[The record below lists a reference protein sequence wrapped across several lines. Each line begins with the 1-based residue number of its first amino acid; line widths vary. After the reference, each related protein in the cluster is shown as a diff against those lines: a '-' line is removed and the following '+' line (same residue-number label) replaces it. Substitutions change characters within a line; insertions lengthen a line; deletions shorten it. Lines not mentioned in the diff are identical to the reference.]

1 MITDWKRAIED
12 RLAGARIDGARRLEI
27 VEELS
32 QHLQDRYDELCA
44 GGAPDDV
51 ARRTA
56 LSELAERNLVRELV
70 DVERPPLDPLPLGG
84 GSSDSLVSGLWQDV
98 RFGARLLAKEPA
110 TALVVVFTLALA
122 IAANTIVFGFTDLL
136 LLRPLPLGNI
146 QRLVA
151 IYTVSAQH
159 GQDRR
164 PVSIPDF
171 LDMRAES
178 ASFEGL
184 SAMSRQ
190 QVSLTGSGE
199 PRAIDVAYVTANMF
213 RVWGV
218 PAIRGRT
225 FLDGEDALDRGRV
238 AVLSDHF
245 WKSHFAGADSAIDAT
260 LTLNGRSYTVVGV
273 LTPAIE
279 LGNIGQT
286 DVWLPIEMRPSARR
300 DDLSLIVFGLLKPE
314 ASLAGAQAE
323 LRAIDER
330 LQQAYPVTN
339 AGRQWLALS
348 ARDASVG
355 TSTWVLL
362 ALLTTV
368 VGLVLLV
375 ACANVAT
382 VMLARASARRREI
395 AVRVALGASRGRLV
409 RQLVLEGLLLGLA
422 SGGLGLVLAYVGLGS
437 FRALSVERYFQNLA
451 INFNLL
457 LFAFFLSLFAPVLFG
472 VMPALQSSRPNLNED
487 LKDGGRDAAS
497 SVRGGRSRSVLVV
510 VQVGFAFAVLIV
522 SGLIMRTVIAME
534 NVPVGVNVNGVLT
547 LHVRFDPPKYTD
559 DAARFRTV
567 ESILDRLATVPG
579 VTAVGASAGLPV
591 IDGEPMRRFAIAGR
605 PQPPAADLPWMFE
618 AATYG
623 DYTRAFDVRVQEGRM
638 WRPEDRASGWNVAV
652 VNREAVR
659 RYWPGAS
666 PIGAH
671 VTMADPD
678 GRLSGDAVEIVGVID
693 NVLGASVNEPAP
705 PRIYRPLVRRPL
717 TSVAFEVRVAGDV
730 AAVNTVAPALRD
742 ALRAADRDLAVSDIR
757 AFGEEIKRPLR
768 SLDLVMSLFA
778 GFAGIGLIVAVTG
791 IYGVTAFSVGQRRH
805 EIGVRLALGATAAG
819 VVRLIMARSFRL
831 IGIGVVFGLLGGWAI
846 GLTMRNI
853 LFGVG
858 AIDPLT
864 YLAVLAIVGAGGFV
878 ATYLPAH
885 RVVSID
891 PAVVLKRD

>member
-1 MITDWKRAIED
+1 MIPNWKRAIED
-12 RLAGARIDGARRLEI
+12 RLAGARIDAARRLEI
-27 VEELS
+27 VDELS
-32 QHLQDRYDELCA
+32 QHLQDRYDELRA
-44 GGAPDDV
+44 GGAPDDA
-51 ARRTA
+51 ARLAA
-56 LSELAERNLVRELV
+56 LNELDEKNLVRELV

-84 GSSDSLVSGLWQDV
+84 GSRDGVWSGIWQDV
-98 RFGARLLAKEPA
+98 RFGARLIVKEPA

-146 QRLVA
+146 KRLVA
-151 IYTVSAQH
+151 VYTISAQH
-159 GQDRR
+159 GQDRQ

-171 LDMRAES
+171 LDMRAQS
-178 ASFEGL
+178 TSLDGL

-190 QVSLTGSGE
+190 QVSLTGSGD
-199 PRAIDVAYVTANMF
+199 PRAINVAYVTANHF

-218 PAIRGRT
+218 PVIRGRA
-225 FLDGEDALDRGRV
+225 FLDGEDAFDRGRV

-245 WKSHFAGADSAIDAT
+245 WKTHFTGADSAIDQT
-260 LTLNGRSYTVVGV
+260 LTLNGRSYAVIGV
-273 LTPAIE
+273 LTPDIE

-286 DVWLPIEMRPSARR
+286 DVWLPLELRPSARR

-314 ASLAGAQAE
+314 ATLAGAQAE
-323 LRAIDER
+323 LRTIDER
-330 LQQAYPVTN
+330 LQQTYPVTN
-339 AGRQWLALS
+339 AGRQWLVLS
-348 ARDASVG
+348 GRDATVG
-355 TSTWVLL
+355 TATWVLL

-422 SGGLGLVLAYVGLGS
+422 SGGLGLLLAYLGLSS
-437 FRALSVERYFQNLA
+437 FRALSIERYFQNLA

-457 LFAFFLSLFAPVLFG
+457 TFAFFLSLLAPVLFG

-522 SGLIMRTVIAME
+522 SGLIVRTVVAME
-534 NVPVGVNVNGVLT
+534 HVPVGVTADGLLT

-559 DAARFRTV
+559 DEARFRTV
-567 ESILDRLATVPG
+567 ESILDRFAAVPG
-579 VTAVGASAGLPV
+579 VVAAGASTGLPV
-591 IDGEPMRRFAIAGR
+591 IDSEPARRFAIAGR
-605 PQPPAADLPWMFE
+605 PLPQAKDLPWMSE
-618 AATYG
+618 AATAGEY
-623 DYTRAFDVRVQEGRM
+623 AQAIDVRVLEGRM

-652 VNREAVR
+652 VNREAAR
-659 RYWPGAS
+659 RYWPGES

-678 GRLSGDAVEIVGVID
+678 GRVSGDAIEIVGIVD
-693 NVLGASVNEPAP
+693 NVLSPSVNEPPP
-705 PRIYRPLVRRPL
+705 PRIYRPLARRPL
-717 TSVAFEVRVAGDV
+717 TSVAFEVRVAGD
-730 AAVNTVAPALRD
+730 ASAVTVAPALRD

-757 AFGEEIKRPLR
+757 TFSDEIKEELR
-768 SLDLVMSLFA
+768 SQDLIMVLF
-778 GFAGIGLIVAVTG
+778 GSFAAIGLIVAITG
-791 IYGVTAFSVGQRRH
+791 IYGVTAFSIGQRRH
-805 EIGVRLALGATAAG
+805 EIGVRLALGATAPG
-819 VVRLIMARSFRL
+819 VVRLIMGRSFRL
-831 IGIGVVFGLLGGWAI
+831 IGIGVVLGLLGGWAI

-864 YLAVLAIVGAGGFV
+864 YLAVLAVVGAGGFV